1 MRGIHF
7 LLFFVLFINV
17 KAQKRVTIY
26 FEANSS
32 VVDEKEFKKLYDLLK
47 IKDVRIQKVIGYCDL
62 RSSEIYIDTLAKARA
77 SKISNL
83 IKLINPQQEFEISY
97 KGDNYNK
104 NKTLELTR
112 KVEVF
117 FKIERAIITQKKDLT
132 QFFNKAKVGDTLVL
146 NQLYFFDRTAD
157 LLPESYQIQEALFD
171 VMKKNAKL
179 KIEIQGHICCTPGKD
194 EEEIALKRCIA
205 IYDYLVSKGIS
216 KKRLRYKSFDATKP
230 IFHIPEKNEEEKK
243 ANRRVEILILD
254 K

>member
-117 FKIERAIITQKKDLT
+117 F
-132 QFFNKAKVGDTLVL
+132 
-146 NQLYFFDRTAD
+146 
-157 LLPESYQIQEALFD
+157 
-171 VMKKNAKL
+171 
-179 KIEIQGHICCTPGKD
+179 
-194 EEEIALKRCIA
+194 
-205 IYDYLVSKGIS
+205 
-216 KKRLRYKSFDATKP
+216 
-230 IFHIPEKNEEEKK
+230 
-243 ANRRVEILILD
+243 
-254 K
+254 